1 MPAIDPVPLLMRN
14 TAQGVLSRIAYEKQD
29 GRGPSQR
36 VIEPQI
42 MVEGGNS
49 GQSPIIVI
57 SRDSHQFETPRDIR
71 ACPEV
76 FPSCSHA

>member
-36 VIEPQI
+36 VIDGSPVQLI
-42 MVEGGNS
+42 S
-49 GQSPIIVI
+49 GK
-57 SRDSHQFETPRDIR
+57 TP
-71 ACPEV
+71 
-76 FPSCSHA
+76 